1 MKKNLQKKLSKKKKV
16 IPKYITLWKK
26 RKKKEKKCHTELVL
40 IRAGVERLT
49 GGGLTWKRSR

>member
-1 MKKNLQKKLSKKKKV
+1 MSMKKNLQKKKKSFQNTSHFGKKE
-16 IPKYITLWKK
+16 
-26 RKKKEKKCHTELVL
+26 KKKEKKCHTELVL